1 VYLVLSSAMAGG
13 KPGLFSYDPGAATWV
28 LLGGGG
34 GKPLTLTGG
43 REMRSIGVPVGAM
56 MMWVTATAPAGWL
69 FAHGQTF
76 TAAQYPELALVF
88 PSLKLPDMRG
98 AYPRG
103 AGLNGNG
110 GWGDAANTVGGWQED
125 STARPKTDFFT
136 DVQGD
141 HHHTY
146 QRAVTVINA
155 GINGYSATDNDGG
168 EAATRTSNSGL
179 HTHSITG
186 GGDPETRPKTL
197 LVEFI
202 IKAQDNAITLLP

>member
-1 VYLVLSSAMAGG
+1 VYLVLSSTTAGG

-34 GKPLTLTGG
+34 GKPLTLAGG

-56 MMWVTATAPAGWL
+56 MMWMTATPPPGWL
-69 FAHGQTF
+69 FAHGQAF
-76 TAAQYPELALVF
+76 DATAYPELALVF
-88 PSLKLPDMRG
+88 PGSKLPDMRG

-146 QRAVTVINA
+146 TSGSTSPVGGGGYQVGYNA
-155 GINGYSATDNDGG
+155 QSAQT
-168 EAATRTSNSGL
+168 ANSGS
-179 HTHSITG
+179 HTHQVSG
-186 GGDPETRPKTL
+186 GGDSETRPKTL